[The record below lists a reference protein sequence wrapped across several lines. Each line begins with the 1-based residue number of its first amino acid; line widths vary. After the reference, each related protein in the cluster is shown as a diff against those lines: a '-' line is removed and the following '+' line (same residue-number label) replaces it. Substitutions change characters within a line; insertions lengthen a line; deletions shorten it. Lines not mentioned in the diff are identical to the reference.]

1 MKILCMAEIYK
12 KKDAVI
18 IHLLFKYVTENL

>member
-1 MKILCMAEIYK
+1 MKRQCMAEIYI